1 MTKWMRQVSVGLGV
15 AALVFAFVGSALAS
29 SKLPTVC
36 VQAQNAYKKSS
47 SYVRTTIRSHKT
59 FRNAW
64 KLAFN
69 HRKVSKKMYTRSSK
83 QFTSSKSSYS
93 SLKSYL
99 ASKGFNVS
107 RTNSLKKLLSNM
119 GYKISGK
126 NWLKNKLKVTS
137 KFKGVNPSFK
147 TKPNKKV
154 NLPFSASRV
163 KSTTRTLTR
172 TKVSLKVTLK
182 SLLLTIKRLKAAK
195 AAGLKAKAQSKTARS
210 LLANTKSLV
219 RRCNSILKSTKYRNL
234 RRKKYRVERSL
245 PRGRGYCGG
254 DDKVSWSEGFYYC
267 APCDP
272 MRSSC
277 NGTCQYMS
285 FGMMEQNTSNQD
297 SQLTA
302 AEGSSDPN
310 GNIMFEIDM
319 KTTETTNEANST
331 QSSTK
336 QTDDALG
343 ALGF

>member
-1 MTKWMRQVSVGLGV
+1 MRQFSVGLGV
-15 AALVFAFVGSALAS
+15 AALVLAFAGDALAS

-47 SYVRTTIRSHKT
+47 SYVSSTIRSHKK

-64 KLAFN
+64 KYAFN
-69 HRKVSKKMYTRSSK
+69 HRKVSKNLYKRSSQ
-83 QFTSSKSSYS
+83 QFNSSKTSYS

-99 ASKGFNVS
+99 ASKGFNVTKS
-107 RTNSLKKLLSNM
+107 NSLKKQLSSK
-119 GYKISGK
+119 GFKVSGN
-126 NWLKNKLKVTS
+126 NWLKSKLKVTS
-137 KFKGVNPSFK
+137 KYKGYNSSFK
-147 TKPNKKV
+147 AKSNKKV

-163 KSTTRTLTR
+163 KSATRNLTR
-172 TKVSLKVTLK
+172 TRASLKITLK
-182 SLLLTIKRLKAAK
+182 TLLLTIKRLKAAK
-195 AAGLKAKAQSKTARS
+195 AEGLKAKAQSKTARS
-210 LLANTKSLV
+210 LLAKTKSLV
-219 RRCNSILKSTKYRNL
+219 RRCNAILKSNQYKNL
-234 RRKKYRVERSL
+234 RRKKYRVERSIL
-245 PRGRGYCGG
+245 RGRGYCGG
-254 DDKVSWSEGFYYC
+254 SDKVSWSEGFYYC

-277 NGTCQYMS
+277 TGTCQYLS

-297 SQLTA
+297 SQLTV

-319 KTTETTNEANST
+319 KTTEATNEANST
-331 QSSTK
+331 QSSSN